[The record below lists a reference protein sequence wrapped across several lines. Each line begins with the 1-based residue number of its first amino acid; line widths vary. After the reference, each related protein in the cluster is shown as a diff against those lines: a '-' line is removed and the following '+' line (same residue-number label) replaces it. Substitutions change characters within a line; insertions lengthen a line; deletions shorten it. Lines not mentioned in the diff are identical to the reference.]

1 MVKRYCFILV
11 IVCSVCIAPVLSAK
25 QEDKSQI
32 LVTVDESTITRGDLQ
47 TALSSSPFYTQFNT
61 LDENIQASMRGD
73 LLKRMVSSRLLAIEA
88 KRLKLDSSPAFIKEL
103 GAYEKG
109 LQYRQYVSQ
118 LQQNIRLNDAEV
130 NALREKYK
138 GQADAF
144 SAAKSSAVAIKYKAL
159 LKLTLLKLRE
169 SMHVKLYEERI
180 VKGIRP
186 DTVLMEADNDLR
198 ISYAD
203 IVDVKQYPQLP
214 DVQAIKEKL
223 YQYTEFLLITR
234 VAKQENIVTN
244 KERIRY
250 QQQRLPSLLAEQKEQ
265 EWGIDND
272 ALKAYYLS
280 HPQISQVSDQ
290 WHIGQIVLKTEA
302 EAKEIEAIIKSG
314 KKSLFQLAGERSI
327 DVYGKE
333 RNGDMGW
340 IKQGGGMPEIEAVL
354 KELKDNELSP
364 IIKTA
369 RGFHLITILKRQ
381 AGKKVAFQSMKD
393 KLRQRILSEKMNVYL
408 KELQGQHKIAWH
420 VVETNA
426 TKLKALAKSKG
437 YP

>member
-1 MVKRYCFILV
+1 MIKLHCFILV
-11 IVCSVCIAPVLSAK
+11 IICNVCASPILLAK
-25 QEDKSQI
+25 QADKSQI

-88 KRLKLDSSPAFIKEL
+88 KRLKLDASPAFIKEL
-103 GAYEKG
+103 DNYEKG

-118 LQQNIRLNDAEV
+118 LQQNIRLNDAEIK
-130 NALREKYK
+130 ALREKYK

-144 SAAKSSAVAIKYKAL
+144 SAAKSSAISTKYKAL

-180 VKGIRP
+180 VKGIKP
-186 DTVLMEADNDLR
+186 NTILMEADNGLSIR
-198 ISYAD
+198 YAD

-214 DVQAIKEKL
+214 DREAIKEKL
-223 YQYTEFLLITR
+223 YQYTEFLLITTI
-234 VAKQENIVTN
+234 AKRENIATN
-244 KERIRY
+244 KERLRY
-250 QQQRLPSLLAEQKEQ
+250 KTQRLPALLAEQKEQ
-265 EWGIDND
+265 EWAIDND
-272 ALKAYYLS
+272 ALKAYYLR
-280 HPQISQVSDQ
+280 HPKISQVSDQ
-290 WHIGQIVLKTEA
+290 WHIGQIVLKTET
-302 EAKEIEAIIKSG
+302 EAKEIESLIKSG

-327 DVYGKE
+327 DPYGKE

-340 IKQGGGMPEIEAVL
+340 IQQGRGVPEIEAIL
-354 KELKDNELSP
+354 KDLKDNELSP

-369 RGFHLITILKRQ
+369 HGFHLITILKRQ

-408 KELQGQHKIAWH
+408 KALQEKHKITWH
-420 VVETNA
+420 VMETDE
-426 TKLKALAKSKG
+426 TKAKALLKSKEQS
-437 YP
+437 

>member
-1 MVKRYCFILV
+1 
-11 IVCSVCIAPVLSAK
+11 
-25 QEDKSQI
+25 
-32 LVTVDESTITRGDLQ
+32 
-47 TALSSSPFYTQFNT
+47 
-61 LDENIQASMRGD
+61 
-73 LLKRMVSSRLLAIEA
+73 
-88 KRLKLDSSPAFIKEL
+88 
-103 GAYEKG
+103 
-109 LQYRQYVSQ
+109 
-118 LQQNIRLNDAEV
+118 
-130 NALREKYK
+130 
-138 GQADAF
+138 
-144 SAAKSSAVAIKYKAL
+144 
-159 LKLTLLKLRE
+159 
-169 SMHVKLYEERI
+169 
-180 VKGIRP
+180 
-186 DTVLMEADNDLR
+186 
-198 ISYAD
+198 
-203 IVDVKQYPQLP
+203 VDVKQYPQLP

-234 VAKQENIVTN
+234 VAKQENIVTD

-280 HPQISQVSDQ
+280 HPKISQVSDQ

-340 IKQGGGMPEIEAVL
+340 IKQGGGMPEIEVVL
-354 KELKDNELSP
+354 KELNDNELSS

-381 AGKKVAFQSMKD
+381 AGKKVTFQSMKD

-420 VVETNA
+420 VVETDE

>member
-1 MVKRYCFILV
+1 
-11 IVCSVCIAPVLSAK
+11 
-25 QEDKSQI
+25 
-32 LVTVDESTITRGDLQ
+32 
-47 TALSSSPFYTQFNT
+47 
-61 LDENIQASMRGD
+61 MRGD
-73 LLKRMVSSRLLAIEA
+73 LLKRIVSSRLLAIEA
-88 KRLKLDSSPAFIKEL
+88 KRLKLDASPAFIKEL
-103 GAYEKG
+103 DTYEKG
-109 LQYRQYVSQ
+109 MQYRQYVSQ
-118 LQQNIRLNDAEV
+118 LQQNIRLNEAEV
-130 NALREKYK
+130 KALREKYK

-144 SAAKSSAVAIKYKAL
+144 SAAKSSETAIKYKAL

-180 VKGIRP
+180 VKEIKP
-186 DTVLMEADNDLR
+186 DTVLMEADNDLSIR
-198 ISYAD
+198 YAD

-214 DVQAIKEKL
+214 DKEAIKEKL
-223 YQYTEFLLITR
+223 YQYTEFLLITHI
-234 VAKQENIVTN
+234 AKQENIITD
-244 KERIRY
+244 EQRTRY
-250 QQQRLPSLLAEQKEQ
+250 KQQRLPSLLAEHKEQ
-265 EWGIDND
+265 EWAIDNE

-280 HPQISQVSDQ
+280 HPKISQVSDQ

-314 KKSLFQLAGERSI
+314 KKSLFQLAGKRSI
-327 DVYGKE
+327 DAYGKE
-333 RNGDMGW
+333 HNGDMGW
-340 IKQGGGMPEIEAVL
+340 IQQGGGMPEIEAIL

-393 KLRQRILSEKMNVYL
+393 KLRQRILSEKMTVYL
-408 KELQGQHKIAWH
+408 KELQGKHKIVWH
-420 VVETNA
+420 VVETDE